1 MLQNMLNLCT
11 NNDIKKLLKTDNIFM
26 INPKG
31 GTELLHTSLTNRL
44 GEDDLQGINLF
55 TNGLYEASLK
65 SGYKNILWNHHSYDQ
80 PSIQGYL
87 NKELVDKVQYFVY
100 VSNWQYEKYRY
111 QFQIPESRSLVIK
124 NAIES
129 IELKEKP
136 NKIRLIYTSTP
147 WRGLDVLLEAF
158 SYLDRDDV
166 ELDIYSS
173 TIIYGSQFHEQN
185 EKHFQALFQLAKNMK
200 NVNYHG
206 YANNEDIRSALSGA
220 HIFAYPCT
228 WEETS
233 CLSAIEA
240 GMAGLNLVTTN
251 LGALYE
257 TVNTWGRLVGYDSNR
272 ANLVKKFAF
281 ALNQAIDEY
290 WTQETQERL
299 HAQHAYYKKFYSW
312 DIRINEWKNFLLQ
325 IKQ

>member
-1 MLQNMLNLCT
+1 
-11 NNDIKKLLKTDNIFM
+11 M
-26 INPKG
+26 IHPKG
-31 GTELLHTSLTNRL
+31 GTEILHENLIRRIGN
-44 GEDDLQGINLF
+44 DYLQGVNLF
-55 TNGLYEASLK
+55 LNGFSQNTCK
-65 SGYKNILWNHHSYDQ
+65 VGQINILWNHHSYDQ
-80 PSIQGYL
+80 PAIKNYQ
-87 NKELVDKVQYFVY
+87 NKELLKKIQYFVY

-111 QFQIPESRSLVIK
+111 HFHIPESCSLVIR

-129 IELKEKP
+129 IELKVKP
-136 NKIRLIYTSTP
+136 SKIRLIYTSTP
-147 WRGLDVLLEAF
+147 WRGLDVLLDAF
-158 SYLDRDDV
+158 SLLDRDDV

-173 TIIYGSQFHEQN
+173 TIIYGTKFYEQN
-185 EKHFQALFQLAKNMK
+185 DIHFQNLFQRAKSLK

-206 YANNEDIRSALSGA
+206 YATNEDIRQALQQS

-257 TVNTWGRLVGYDSNR
+257 TINTWGRLVNYDSNKV
-272 ANLVKKFAF
+272 NLAKKFAH
-281 ALNQAIDEY
+281 ALNKAIDEY
-290 WTQETQERL
+290 WTKETQKRL
-299 HAQHAYYKKFYSW
+299 EEQHIYYKKFYSW
-312 DIRINEWKNFLLQ
+312 DNRINEWRNFLTQ